1 MRVTES
7 QFCVEM
13 RSTTSPQL
21 SAGQELLNEKFGG
34 ASTNL

>member
-1 MRVTES
+1 MRVMES

-13 RSTTSPQL
+13 RAITSPQL

-34 ASTNL
+34 APTNL